1 MIFVNQPGCVEH
13 TWTPDGSVALAIAIP
28 TPDFG
33 AVGPAV
39 AAVLAEVMSL
49 GTANDTR
56 SELWR
61 YGAQDGVGPIVTQLP
76 GMIVIA
82 VQATGE
88 GAHEVCVDVGKS
100 ILTEPE
106 IFPDR
111 VDEAKG
117 RLAALRRQAWIA
129 ASWPMPPAIESVTP
143 AQVQLAHQIWVRS
156 KPLAVWLGT
165 STGVGAQA
173 LSAEEF
179 GTERIK
185 PGATSAAT
193 LPAGYPAWRW
203 DLPVIGPG
211 PDLAATTAA
220 TALLGLGKDSFGFRV
235 LRSEQQLG
243 YLIQGGIFPDPKGW
257 AARLTGLGRTE
268 LPTGYLDWLEAER
281 LGWTEARIGLGKRW
295 VRAANAGIHP
305 FPLFWVS
312 RTRTLDGTGATA
324 AVWSAWNSALGV
336 DLHPGILDSTLENI
350 EAEDVQAALGL
361 QR

>member
-1 MIFVNQPGCVEH
+1 MIFAAQPGCVEH
-13 TWTPDGSVALAIAIP
+13 TWTPDGSAALAIAIP

-33 AVGPAV
+33 AIGPAV

-49 GTANDTR
+49 GTATYTR

-61 YGAQDGVGPIVTQLP
+61 YGAQDGVGPIVAQLP
-76 GMIVIA
+76 GIIVIA

-88 GAHEVCVDVGKS
+88 GAHEVCAEVGKS

-111 VDEAKG
+111 VEEAKG
-117 RLAALRRQAWIA
+117 RLAAVRRQAWVA
-129 ASWPMPPAIESVTP
+129 ASWPLPPGIESVTP
-143 AQVQLAHQIWVRS
+143 AQVQTAHQFWVQA

-165 STGVGAQA
+165 PRGVGAES
-173 LSAEEF
+173 LTNEELA
-179 GTERIK
+179 TARAK
-185 PGATSAAT
+185 PGPTSSAA
-193 LPAGYPAWRW
+193 LPGGYPAWRW
-203 DLPVIGPG
+203 DLPITGPG
-211 PDLAATTAA
+211 PDLAAATAA

-235 LRSEQQLG
+235 LRSEHQLG

-257 AARLTGLGRTE
+257 APRLTGLGRTD

-281 LGWTEARIGLGKRW
+281 LGWTEARIGIGKQW
-295 VRAANAGIHP
+295 ARAANAGIHP

-336 DLHPGILDSTLENI
+336 DLHPGILDSSLESLA
-350 EAEDVQAALGL
+350 AEEVQAALGL